1 MARWTSPRLLPWSR
15 PRMTIPDGP
24 CLLRGT
30 CGELIMVQLHHA
42 WLHSTT
48 AMLSRRCSGD

>member
-1 MARWTSPRLLPWSR
+1 
-15 PRMTIPDGP
+15 MTIPDGL